1 MKTFKNISILCY
13 FLIMA
18 VAVQAQSISGKL
30 VNEQNQPLQ
39 YANIVLL
46 SLPDST
52 FVSGT
57 ISDEMGN
64 FRFPK
69 DEKGKLVRISS
80 VGYVTLY
87 KEVLEELGTIRMK
100 PDAKLLGE
108 VVVKANLPITR
119 AKGDAMVTTVTGTL
133 LEKAGNAND
142 LLDKIP
148 NVSAEGG
155 SVNVFGSGQAE
166 VYINGR
172 KMRNASE
179 LEQLSSDNIK
189 SVEVVHTPGARYDAE
204 VKAVVRIITKKPQG
218 EGFGFSNVTYAG
230 YKWDWSFDDQ
240 FDFNYRKGGFDLS
253 GMLFGSSSEG
263 KQKKTLVQH
272 SYLENHWMQDSYSD
286 QKFTTRNMTA
296 MLSANYMLNANHSF
310 GVRYQFDRTPKAD
323 FGFPMS
329 TEVTKDGEL
338 FETSEMTS
346 MQKRQSSNHQ
356 LNLYYNGKVKDWS
369 IDFNA
374 DGMWSYIRQND
385 KAEESIR
392 SVEGDEE
399 VTVTSH
405 SREENSLYAA
415 KLILSH
421 PLAGGQFSF
430 GSEYTY
436 AQRIN
441 GYENLEGIL
450 NDDDS
455 EITDNGISVFAEY
468 ARRFGKAQAQA
479 GVRYEHITSDYYEY
493 DKKVDEQSRK
503 YDHFFPSLAM
513 SFPLGKVQMQLAYR
527 ASIKRPTYWDLR
539 GKITYANRYTYET
552 GNPLLQPT
560 TIQSLSL
567 NTIYRWMS
575 LSLSYNHYKNDYTNY
590 VRTYSEENPTIGLL
604 THEHMDPYNC
614 LSASLMLSPVIGKWT
629 PRWGVQVQRYDC
641 KVETPQGMET
651 FDNPWA
657 TLSWRNTV
665 KFTDSFWLNADAYYQ
680 TKGQAFNADRLV
692 DYWYMNLNL
701 YKGFM
706 NNRMSLQFQ
715 VTDLFNTRK
724 SDNRIYCGLRTME
737 LDDEMRQ
744 TFSLTFR
751 YKFNPTKSK
760 YKGTGAGQSQKA
772 RM

>member
-1 MKTFKNISILCY
+1 MKNFRMILIGCFLMIAACVKAQNISG
-13 FLIMA
+13 
-18 VAVQAQSISGKL
+18 QL
-30 VNEQNQPLQ
+30 VDEQHKPLP

-46 SLPDST
+46 QADST
-52 FVSGT
+52 FVNGT
-57 ISDEMGN
+57 ITDEKGD
-64 FRFPK
+64 FRLMK
-69 DEKGKLVRISS
+69 DEKGKLIRISS
-80 VGYVTLY
+80 VGYLTLY
-87 KEVLEELGTIRMK
+87 KEVKENLGTIQMK
-100 PDAKLLGE
+100 PDAQLLGE

-155 SVNVFGSGQAE
+155 SVNVFGSGKAE
-166 VYINGR
+166 IYINGR

-204 VKAVVRIITKKPQG
+204 VKAVVRILTKRPQG
-218 EGFGFSNVTYAG
+218 EGFGFNNITSTT
-230 YKWDWSFDDQ
+230 YKWDWSFNEQ
-240 FDFNYRKGGFDLS
+240 FDFNYRKGGFDL
-253 GMLFGSSSEG
+253 GGTLFGNSSKG
-263 KQKKTLVQH
+263 TQKKTVIQRSH
-272 SYLENHWMQDSYSD
+272 LENTWVQDMYSD
-286 QKFTTRNMTA
+286 QKFTTQNMTA
-296 MLSANYMLNANHSF
+296 MLSANYMLNTNHSF
-310 GVRYQFDRTPKAD
+310 GIRYQFDRTPKAD
-323 FGFPMS
+323 FDFPTS
-329 TEVTKDGEL
+329 TEVTKDDAF
-338 FETSEMTS
+338 FESSEMTS
-346 MQKRQSSNHQ
+346 MQKQQSTNHQ
-356 LNLYYNGKVKDWS
+356 LNLYYNGKVQDWS

-374 DGMWSYIRQND
+374 DGMWGYTHQND
-385 KAEESIR
+385 WADESIR
-392 SVEGDEE
+392 SIEGDED

-405 SREENSLYAA
+405 SRKENSLYAA

-421 PLAGGQFSF
+421 PLAGGQLSF

-468 ARRFGKAQAQA
+468 ARRFGKVQAQA

-493 DKKVDEQSRK
+493 GKKVEEQSRK
-503 YDHFFPSLAM
+503 YDNFFPSLAL
-513 SFPLGKVQMQLAYR
+513 SIPLGKIQMQLAYR

-539 GKITYANRYTYET
+539 GNILYINRYTYET

-567 NTIYRWMS
+567 NTVYRWMS
-575 LSLSYNHYKNDYTNY
+575 LSLSYNHYKNDCTSYL
-590 VRTYSEENPTIGLL
+590 RAYSEENPTIGLL
-604 THEHMDPYNC
+604 TLEHIAPYNR
-614 LSASLMLSPVIGKWT
+614 LSASLTLSPVIGKWS

-641 KVETPQGMET
+641 KVDTPQGVET
-651 FDNPWA
+651 FDNPLA

-665 KFTDSFWLNADAYYQ
+665 KFTDNFWINANAFYE
-680 TKGQAFNADRLV
+680 TKCQGENMEYLEDS
-692 DYWYMNLNL
+692 WYMNFNL

-706 NNRMSLQFQ
+706 NDRMSLQLQ
-715 VTDLFNTRK
+715 VSDLFNTRK
-724 SDNRIYCGLRTME
+724 SHVLMYSGLRTME
-737 LDDEMRQ
+737 FDNEMRR
-744 TFSLTFR
+744 TISLTFR

>member
-1 MKTFKNISILCY
+1 MKNFRMILIGC
-13 FLIMA
+13 FLMIA
-18 VAVQAQSISGKL
+18 ACAKAQSISGRL
-30 VNEQNQPLQ
+30 VDEQHKPLP
-39 YANIVLL
+39 YANILL
-46 SLPDST
+46 LQADST
-52 FVSGT
+52 FVSGAIT
-57 ISDEMGN
+57 DEKGGFCIS
-64 FRFPK
+64 K
-69 DEKGKLVRISS
+69 DEKGKLLRISS
-80 VGYVTLY
+80 VGYLTLY
-87 KEVLEELGTIRMK
+87 KEVDENLGTIQMK
-100 PDAKLLGE
+100 PDAQLLGE
-108 VVVKANLPITR
+108 VVVKGNLPITR

-148 NVSAEGG
+148 NVSAGGG

-204 VKAVVRIITKKPQG
+204 VKAVVRILTKKPQG
-218 EGFGFSNVTYAG
+218 EGFGFNNITSTTYR
-230 YKWDWSFDDQ
+230 WDWSFNEQ
-240 FDFNYRKGGFDLS
+240 FDFNYRKGGFDL
-253 GMLFGSSSEG
+253 GGTLFGSNSNG
-263 KQKKTLVQH
+263 TQKKRLIQH

-286 QKFTTRNMTA
+286 MKFTTQNMTA

-310 GVRYQFDRTPKAD
+310 GIRYQFDRTPKAD
-323 FGFPMS
+323 FGFPMN
-329 TEVTKDGEL
+329 TEVTKDDAF

-346 MQKRQSSNHQ
+346 MQKRQSTSHQ

-374 DGMWSYIRQND
+374 DGMWGYTHQND
-385 KAEESIR
+385 RAEENIR

-405 SREENSLYAA
+405 SRKENSLYAA

-421 PLAGGQFSF
+421 PLAGGQLSF

-493 DKKVDEQSRK
+493 GKRVEEQSRK
-503 YDHFFPSLAM
+503 YDHVFPSLVV

-539 GKITYANRYTYET
+539 SNITYGNRYTYET
-552 GNPLLQPT
+552 GNPKLQPT
-560 TIQSLSL
+560 TIQTLSL
-567 NTIYRWMS
+567 NTVYRWMS

-604 THEHMDPYNC
+604 THEHMAPYNC
-614 LSASLMLSPVIGKWT
+614 LSASLMFSPVIGKWT

-641 KVETPQGMET
+641 KVDTPQGIET
-651 FDNPWA
+651 FDNPLA

-665 KFTDSFWLNADAYYQ
+665 KFSDSFWLNADAYYQ
-680 TKGQAFNADRLV
+680 TKGQAFNADRLA

-706 NNRMSLQFQ
+706 NNRMSLQLR
-715 VTDLFNTRK
+715 VTDLFNTLK

-737 LDDEMRQ
+737 LDDEMRR
-744 TFSLTFR
+744 TVSLTFR

>member
-1 MKTFKNISILCY
+1 MKSKVIMMLMLLTASIHTY
-13 FLIMA
+13 
-18 VAVQAQSISGKL
+18 AQTISGRL
-30 VNEQNQPLQ
+30 VDEQNQPLQ

-57 ISDEMGN
+57 ISDEMGD
-64 FRFPK
+64 FRLSK

-80 VGYVTLY
+80 VGYNTLY
-87 KEVLEELGTIRMK
+87 KEVAESLGIIPMK
-100 PDAKLLGE
+100 PDAQLLGE
-108 VVVKANLPITR
+108 VVVKANLPVTR
-119 AKGDAMVTTVTGTL
+119 AKGDAMVTNVTGTI

-148 NVSAEGG
+148 NVSAGGG

-204 VKAVVRIITKKPQG
+204 VKAVVRILTKKPQG
-218 EGFGFSNVTYAG
+218 EGFGFNNITSTN
-230 YKWDWSFDDQ
+230 YKWDWSFNEQ
-240 FDFNYRKGGFDLS
+240 FDFNYRKGGFDL
-253 GMLFGSSSEG
+253 GGTLFGSNSNG
-263 KQKKTLVQH
+263 TQKKRLIQH

-286 QKFTTRNMTA
+286 QKFTTQNMTA

-329 TEVTKDGEL
+329 TEVTKDGVF

-346 MQKRQSSNHQ
+346 MQKQQSTSHQ

-374 DGMWSYIRQND
+374 DGMWGYTHQND
-385 KAEESIR
+385 WAEESIR
-392 SVEGDEE
+392 SIEGDED

-405 SREENSLYAA
+405 SRKENSLYAA

-421 PLAGGQFSF
+421 PLAGGQLSF

-493 DKKVDEQSRK
+493 GKRVEEQSRK
-503 YDHFFPSLAM
+503 YDHLFPSFAL

-527 ASIKRPTYWDLR
+527 ANIKRPTYWNLR
-539 GKITYANRYTYET
+539 GNITYGNRYTYET

-560 TIQSLSL
+560 TIQTLSL

-575 LSLSYNHYKNDYTNY
+575 LSLSYNHYKDGFTNY
-590 VRTYSEENPTIGLL
+590 VRAYSEENPTIGLL
-604 THEHMDPYNC
+604 TMKHIAPYNQ
-614 LSASLMLSPVIGKWT
+614 LSASLMLSPVIGKWS

-641 KVETPQGMET
+641 KVDTPQGVET
-651 FDNPWA
+651 FDNPLA
-657 TLSWRNTV
+657 ILSWRNTV
-665 KFTDSFWLNADAYYQ
+665 KFTDSFWINADAYYQ
-680 TKGQAFNADRLV
+680 TKCQPINAEYLENS
-692 DYWYMNLNL
+692 WYMNLNL
-701 YKGFM
+701 YKGFQ
-706 NNRMSLQFQ
+706 NNRMSLQLQ

-724 SDNRIYCGLRTME
+724 SHVLVYSGLRTME
-737 LDDEMRQ
+737 LEDEMRR
-744 TFSLTFR
+744 TVSLTFR

>member
-1 MKTFKNISILCY
+1 MKRHLVMILC
-13 FLIMA
+13 LITMA
-18 VAVQAQSISGKL
+18 VSVNAQTISGKL
-30 VNEQNQPLQ
+30 VDEQNQPLA

-57 ISDEMGN
+57 ISDEMGG
-64 FRFPK
+64 FRLSK

-87 KEVLEELGTIRMK
+87 KEVLEELGTIRMN
-100 PDAKLLGE
+100 PDTKLLGE
-108 VVVKANLPITR
+108 VVVKANLPIIR

-155 SVNVFGSGQAE
+155 NVNVFGSGKAE
-166 VYINGR
+166 IYINGR
-172 KMRNASE
+172 KMRNTSE

-218 EGFGFSNVTYAG
+218 EGFGFNNIISTN
-230 YKWDWSFDDQ
+230 YKWDWSFNEQ
-240 FDFNYRKGGFDLS
+240 FDFNYRKGGFDL
-253 GMLFGSSSEG
+253 GGTLFGANSVG
-263 KQKKTLVQH
+263 TQKKTLIQH
-272 SYLENHWMQDSYSD
+272 SYLENHWMQESYSD

-296 MLSANYMLNANHSF
+296 MLSANYMLNGNHSF
-310 GVRYQFDRTPKAD
+310 GVRYQFDRTPKSD

-329 TEVTKDGEL
+329 TEVTKDDAF

-346 MQKRQSSNHQ
+346 MQKRQSTGHE
-356 LNLYYNGKVKDWS
+356 LNLYYNGKVKDWT

-374 DGMWSYIRQND
+374 DGMWGYTYQND
-385 KAEESIR
+385 LAEENIR
-392 SVEGDEE
+392 SVEDDED

-405 SREENSLYAA
+405 SRTENSLYAA

-421 PLAGGQFSF
+421 PLAGGQLSF

-468 ARRFGKAQAQA
+468 ARRFGKVQAQA

-493 DKKVDEQSRK
+493 GKKVEEQSRK
-503 YDHFFPSLAM
+503 YDNLFPSLAL

-539 GKITYANRYTYET
+539 GNITYANRYTYET

-560 TIQSLSL
+560 IIQSLSL
-567 NTIYRWMS
+567 NTVYRWMS
-575 LSLSYNHYKNDYTNY
+575 LSLSYNHYKNDYTSY
-590 VRTYSEENPTIGLL
+590 VRAYSEENPTIGLL
-604 THEHMDPYNC
+604 TREHLAPYNR
-614 LSASLMLSPVIGKWT
+614 LSASLTLSPVIGKWS

-641 KVETPQGMET
+641 KVNTPQGVKT
-651 FDNPWA
+651 FDNPLA
-657 TLSWRNTV
+657 TLSWRNAV
-665 KFTDSFWLNADAYYQ
+665 KFTDSFWINADAFYQ
-680 TKGQAFNADRLV
+680 TKGQADNTKYLEDS
-692 DYWYMNLNL
+692 WYMNLNL
-701 YKGFM
+701 YKSFL
-706 NNRMSLQFQ
+706 NNRMSLQLQ

-724 SDNRIYCGLRTME
+724 SHVLMYSGLRTME
-737 LDDEMRQ
+737 LDNEMCR
-744 TFSLTFR
+744 TVSLTFR

>member
-1 MKTFKNISILCY
+1 MKSKVIAWLMLLMTGFS
-13 FLIMA
+13 A
-18 VAVQAQSISGKL
+18 QAQTISGKL
-30 VNEQNQPLQ
+30 VDEENRPLA
-39 YANIVLL
+39 YANVVLL

-52 FVSGT
+52 FVSGA
-57 ISDEMGN
+57 ISDEMGD
-64 FRFPK
+64 FRLLK
-69 DEKGKLVRISS
+69 DEKGELIRISS
-80 VGYVTLY
+80 VGYLTLY
-87 KEVLEELGTIRMK
+87 KEVNENLGIIRMK
-100 PDAKLLGE
+100 PDAHLLGE

-119 AKGDAMVTTVTGTL
+119 AKGDAMITTVTGTL

-155 SVNVFGSGQAE
+155 NVNVFGSGKAE
-166 VYINGR
+166 IYINGR
-172 KMRNASE
+172 KMRSASE

-204 VKAVVRIITKKPQG
+204 VKAVVRILTKKPQG
-218 EGFGFSNVTYAG
+218 EGFSFNNITSTN
-230 YKWDWSFDDQ
+230 YKWDWSFNEQ
-240 FDFNYRKGGFDLS
+240 FDFNYRKGGFDL
-253 GMLFGSSSEG
+253 GGTLFGASSKG
-263 KQKKTLVQH
+263 TQKKRLIQH

-286 QKFTTRNMTA
+286 QKFTTQNMTA
-296 MLSANYMLNANHSF
+296 MLSANYMLNTNHSF

-323 FGFPMS
+323 FGFPMA
-329 TEVTKDGEL
+329 TEVTKDDAS

-346 MQKRQSSNHQ
+346 MQKRQSTGHE
-356 LNLYYNGKVKDWS
+356 LNLYYNGKVKDWT

-374 DGMWSYIRQND
+374 DGMWGYTHQND
-385 KAEESIR
+385 WADESIQ
-392 SVEGDEE
+392 SIEGDEK

-405 SREENSLYAA
+405 SRQENSLYAA

-421 PLAGGQFSF
+421 PLAGGQLSF

-468 ARRFGKAQAQA
+468 ARRFGKVQAQA
-479 GVRYEHITSDYYEY
+479 GFRYEHITSDYYEY
-493 DKKVDEQSRK
+493 DKKVEEQSRK
-503 YDHFFPSLAM
+503 YDHLFPSFAL

-527 ASIKRPTYWDLR
+527 ANIKRPTYWNLR
-539 GKITYANRYTYET
+539 GNITYGNRYTYET

-560 TIQSLSL
+560 TIQSFSL
-567 NTIYRWMS
+567 NTVYRWVM
-575 LSLSYNHYKNDYTNY
+575 LSLSYNHYKNGFTNY
-590 VRTYSEENPTIGLL
+590 VRAYSEENPTIGLL
-604 THEHMDPYNC
+604 TMKHIAPYNQ
-614 LSASLMLSPVIGKWT
+614 LSASLMLSPVIGKWS

-641 KVETPQGMET
+641 KVDTPQGMET
-651 FDNPWA
+651 FDNPLA
-657 TLSWRNTV
+657 ILSWRNTV
-665 KFTDSFWLNADAYYQ
+665 KFTDSFWINADAYYQ
-680 TKGQAFNADRLV
+680 TKCQPINAEYLENS
-692 DYWYMNLNL
+692 WYMNLNL

-706 NNRMSLQFQ
+706 NNRMSLQLQ
-715 VTDLFNTRK
+715 VSDLFNTRK
-724 SDNRIYCGLRTME
+724 SHVLVYSGLRTIE
-737 LDDEMRQ
+737 LEDEMRR
-744 TFSLTFR
+744 TVSLTFR

>member
-1 MKTFKNISILCY
+1 MKNFRMILIGCFLMMAACVKAQNISG
-13 FLIMA
+13 
-18 VAVQAQSISGKL
+18 QL
-30 VNEQNQPLQ
+30 VDEQHKPLP

-46 SLPDST
+46 QADST
-52 FVSGT
+52 FVNGT
-57 ISDEMGN
+57 ITDEKGD
-64 FRFPK
+64 FRLLK
-69 DEKGKLVRISS
+69 DEKGKLIRISS
-80 VGYVTLY
+80 VGYLTLY
-87 KEVLEELGTIRMK
+87 KEVNENLGTIQMK
-100 PDAKLLGE
+100 PDAQLLGE
-108 VVVKANLPITR
+108 VVVKANLPVTR

-155 SVNVFGSGQAE
+155 SVNVFGSGKAE
-166 VYINGR
+166 IFINGR
-172 KMRNASE
+172 KMRSPSE

-204 VKAVVRIITKKPQG
+204 VKAVVRILTKRPQG
-218 EGFGFSNVTYAG
+218 EGFGFNNITSTN
-230 YKWDWSFDDQ
+230 YKWDWSFNEQ
-240 FDFNYRKGGFDLS
+240 FDFNYRKGGFDL
-253 GMLFGSSSEG
+253 GGTLFGNSSKG
-263 KQKKTLVQH
+263 TQKKTVIQRSH
-272 SYLENHWMQDSYSD
+272 LENTWVQDMYSD
-286 QKFTTRNMTA
+286 QKFTTQNMTA
-296 MLSANYMLNANHSF
+296 MLSANYMLNTNHSF

-323 FGFPMS
+323 FDFPTS
-329 TEVTKDGEL
+329 TEVTKDDAF
-338 FETSEMTS
+338 FESSEMTS
-346 MQKRQSSNHQ
+346 MQKQQSTNHQ

-374 DGMWSYIRQND
+374 DGMWGYTHQND
-385 KAEESIR
+385 WADESIR
-392 SVEGDEE
+392 SIEGDED

-405 SREENSLYAA
+405 SRKENSLYAA

-421 PLAGGQFSF
+421 PLAGGQLSF

-468 ARRFGKAQAQA
+468 ARCFGKVQAQA

-493 DKKVDEQSRK
+493 DKKVEEQSRK
-503 YDHFFPSLAM
+503 YDNLFPSLAL
-513 SFPLGKVQMQLAYR
+513 SFPLGKVQMQLVYR
-527 ASIKRPTYWDLR
+527 ASIKRPSYWDLR
-539 GKITYANRYTYET
+539 GNILYINRYTYET

-567 NTIYRWMS
+567 NTIYRWMA

-629 PRWGVQVQRYDC
+629 PRWGIQVQRYDC
-641 KVETPQGMET
+641 KVYTPQEVET
-651 FDNPWA
+651 FDNPFA

-692 DYWYMNLNL
+692 DNWYMNLNL

-706 NNRMSLQFQ
+706 NNRMSLQLR

-724 SDNRIYCGLRTME
+724 SNNRIYCGLRTME
-737 LDDEMRQ
+737 LEDEMRR
-744 TFSLTFR
+744 TISLTFR

>member
-1 MKTFKNISILCY
+1 MKRQLLMMLC
-13 FLIMA
+13 LIVTA
-18 VAVQAQSISGKL
+18 ASVQAQTISGKL
-30 VNEQNQPLQ
+30 VDEQQQPVA

-46 SLPDST
+46 QADST

-57 ISDEMGN
+57 TTDEMGG
-64 FRFPK
+64 FRLTQ
-69 DEKGKLVRISS
+69 DERGKLIRISS
-80 VGYVTLY
+80 VGYLTLY
-87 KEVLEELGTIRMK
+87 KEVKANMGTIPMK
-100 PDAKLLGE
+100 PDAQLLGE
-108 VVVKANLPITR
+108 VVVKGNLPITR

-179 LEQLSSDNIK
+179 LSQLSSENIK

-204 VKAVVRIITKKPQG
+204 VKAVVRILTKRPQG
-218 EGFGFSNVTYAG
+218 EGFGFNNITSTT
-230 YKWDWSFDDQ
+230 YKWDWSFNEQ
-240 FDFNYRKGGFDLS
+240 FDFNYRKGGFDL
-253 GMLFGSSSEG
+253 GGTLFGNSSKG
-263 KQKKTLVQH
+263 KQKKRLIQH

-286 QKFTTRNMTA
+286 QKFTTQNMTA

-310 GVRYQFDRTPKAD
+310 GARYQFDRTPKAD

-329 TEVTKDGEL
+329 TEVTKDDAF

-346 MQKRQSSNHQ
+346 MQKEQSTGHE

-374 DGMWSYIRQND
+374 DGMWGYTNQND
-385 KAEESIR
+385 WADENIQ
-392 SVEGDEE
+392 SVEGDEK

-405 SREENSLYAA
+405 SRKENSLYAA
-415 KLILSH
+415 KLVFSH
-421 PLAGGQFSF
+421 PFAGGQFSF

-468 ARRFGKAQAQA
+468 ARRFGKVQAQA
-479 GVRYEHITSDYYEY
+479 GIRYEHITSDYYEY
-493 DKKVDEQSRK
+493 GKRMDEQSRK
-503 YDHFFPSLAM
+503 YDHLFPSLAL

-527 ASIKRPTYWDLR
+527 ASIKRPTYWNLR
-539 GKITYANRYTYET
+539 GNITYANRYTYES

-575 LSLSYNHYKNDYTNY
+575 LSLSYNHYKNGFTNY
-590 VRTYSEENPTIGLL
+590 VRAYSEENPTIGLL
-604 THEHMDPYNC
+604 TLKHIAPYNQ
-614 LSASLMLSPVIGKWT
+614 LSASLMLSPVIGKWS
-629 PRWGVQVQRYDC
+629 PRWGVQVQRYDS
-641 KVETPQGMET
+641 KVDTPQGVKT
-651 FDNPWA
+651 FDNPLI

-665 KFTDSFWLNADAYYQ
+665 KFTESFWINANAFYQ
-680 TKGQAFNADRLV
+680 KKGQAMNTEDLE
-692 DYWYMNLNL
+692 DSWYMNLNL

-706 NNRMSLQFQ
+706 NNRMSLQLQ

-724 SDNRIYCGLRTME
+724 SHVLLYSGLRTMKLE
-737 LDDEMRQ
+737 DEMRR
-744 TFSLTFR
+744 TVSLTFR

-760 YKGTGAGQSQKA
+760 YKGTGAGAEQKA